1 MIQIISND
9 LQSNR
14 LQDEST
20 ALTYEMSSGETK
32 VIVYS
37 FHCYFGYP
45 GKICIFN
52 YFYKSINLTL
62 INCILGKLNCI

>member
-45 GKICIFN
+45 NHYWLPRKDL
-52 YFYKSINLTL
+52 YF
-62 INCILGKLNCI
+62 